1 MADISETPADSVRL
15 DVWLYSEAHLKYQAG
30 FLTYRSLHRLPFS
43 HLIWVMQWDHWA
55 VFPVYS
61 DRIVQDL
68 HLVPSSDNNCGI
80 VSPALDTAILNYTNN
95 IIDLKREVV
104 NPPFF

>member
-1 MADISETPADSVRL
+1 M
-15 DVWLYSEAHLKYQAG
+15 
-30 FLTYRSLHRLPFS
+30 FMLTDRSKWNDPE
-43 HLIWVMQWDHWA
+43 
-55 VFPVYS
+55 FPVYS

-104 NPPFF
+104 NPPFSNKIDSIL